1 MTLSGALA
9 AWAVGA
15 LILFGAGWAGGGVLA
30 AFFVSS
36 SLVSRL
42 SAEPAIPDTTRLDSK
57 GNRRDHA
64 QVLANGGVAALAA
77 LVGLR
82 DPTLG
87 LWLVTGTLAAAAADT
102 WATSLGARSRVAPRL
117 FWSGR
122 PVPPGTSGG
131 MTVLGTAGG
140 ATGGLLVAASGA
152 LAGGLPSLLP
162 AATLIG
168 FAGMV
173 ADSALG
179 AVVQG
184 RFYCPACHLPSE
196 WPVHRCATATLHRG
210 GLAWLDN
217 DGVNFAAT
225 ALAAGLSFAAW
236 AWLCPCS

>member
-1 MTLSGALA
+1 MGT
-9 AWAVGA
+9 

-30 AFFVSS
+30 TFFVSS

-42 SAEPAIPDTTRLDSK
+42 SAEPATLDAK

-64 QVLANGGVAALAA
+64 QVLANGGAAALAA
-77 LVGLR
+77 LAGLQN
-82 DPTLG
+82 PTLG

-102 WATSLGARSRVAPRL
+102 WATSLGARSRTAPRL

-122 PVPPGTSGG
+122 PVAPGTSGG
-131 MTVLGTAGG
+131 MTLVGTAGAAAG
-140 ATGGLLVAASGA
+140 ALLVAGSGA
-152 LAGGLPSLLP
+152 LAGGLPSLFP

-179 AVVQG
+179 AGLQG
-184 RFYCPACHLPSE
+184 RFHCPACNLPSE
-196 WPVHRCATATLHRG
+196 WPLHRCGTATVHRG

-225 ALAAGLSFAAW
+225 AIAAGLAFAAW
-236 AWLCPCS
+236 ARLCS